1 MRKWVKF
8 FLKMRN
14 KCLIFE
20 EKCDKIKVSNGCVSY
35 QKGRHRMKQGLTEK
49 ENEMY
54 RFICEATEKN
64 GYSPSVRDIQLALGI
79 KSTATVHSYL
89 NKLEAKG
96 YIQKA
101 QGKSRTL
108 RVEAEDISSR
118 SVNVPIVGQVAAGLP
133 ILAQE
138 NCEGYIEFCPPRG
151 ILRGELFALK
161 IKGESMIEAGIL
173 DGDYVIVNRTS
184 YVENGDI
191 AVVMIGEEATVKT
204 FYRENGAFRLQPEN
218 REMQPIITKEV
229 YILGKVIAD
238 IRYY

>member
-1 MRKWVKF
+1 
-8 FLKMRN
+8 
-14 KCLIFE
+14 
-20 EKCDKIKVSNGCVSY
+20 
-35 QKGRHRMKQGLTEK
+35 MKQSLTEK

-54 RFICEATEKN
+54 RYICEATEAN
-64 GYSPSVRDIQLALGI
+64 GYSPSVRDIQEALGI

-108 RVEAEDISSR
+108 RVETENLASR
-118 SVNVPIVGQVAAGLP
+118 SVCVPIVGQVAAGLP

-173 DGDYVIVNRTS
+173 NGDYVIVNRTS

-191 AVVMIGEEATVKT
+191 AVVMIGDEATVKT
-204 FYRENGAFRLQPEN
+204 FYRENGVFRLQPEN
-218 REMQPIITKEV
+218 RDMQPIITKEV

>member
-1 MRKWVKF
+1 
-8 FLKMRN
+8 
-14 KCLIFE
+14 
-20 EKCDKIKVSNGCVSY
+20 
-35 QKGRHRMKQGLTEK
+35 MKQGLTEK

-54 RFICEATEKN
+54 RYICESTEAN
-64 GYSPSVRDIQLALGI
+64 GYSPSVRDIQVALGI
-79 KSTATVHSYL
+79 KSTATVHAYL

-108 RVEAEDISSR
+108 RVETEDLASR

-151 ILRGELFALK
+151 VLRGELFALK

-204 FYRENGAFRLQPEN
+204 FYRENGVFRLQPEN
-218 REMQPIITKEV
+218 RTMQPIITKEV

>member
-1 MRKWVKF
+1 MLTCSARK
-8 FLKMRN
+8 
-14 KCLIFE
+14 E
-20 EKCDKIKVSNGCVSY
+20 EKDT
-35 QKGRHRMKQGLTEK
+35 MKQGLTEK

-54 RFICEATEKN
+54 RYICESTEAN
-64 GYSPSVRDIQLALGI
+64 GYSPSVRDIQVALGI
-79 KSTATVHSYL
+79 KSTATVHAYL

-108 RVEAEDISSR
+108 RVETEDLASL

-151 ILRGELFALK
+151 VLRGELFALK

-204 FYRENGAFRLQPEN
+204 FYRENGVFRLQPEN
-218 REMQPIITKEV
+218 RTMQPIITKEV

>member
-1 MRKWVKF
+1 
-8 FLKMRN
+8 
-14 KCLIFE
+14 
-20 EKCDKIKVSNGCVSY
+20 
-35 QKGRHRMKQGLTEK
+35 MKQTLTEK

-54 RFICEATEKN
+54 RYICEATEKN
-64 GYSPSVRDIQLALGI
+64 GYSPSVRDIQEALGI
-79 KSTATVHSYL
+79 KSTATVHAYL

-108 RVEAEDISSR
+108 RVETESPLSR

-151 ILRGELFALK
+151 VLRGELFALK

-173 DGDYVIVNRTS
+173 NGDYVIVNRTS

-191 AVVMIGEEATVKT
+191 AVVMIGDEATVKT
-204 FYRENGAFRLQPEN
+204 FYRENGVFRLQPEN
-218 REMQPIITKEV
+218 RNMQPIITKEV

>member
-1 MRKWVKF
+1 
-8 FLKMRN
+8 
-14 KCLIFE
+14 
-20 EKCDKIKVSNGCVSY
+20 
-35 QKGRHRMKQGLTEK
+35 MKPNLTEK
-49 ENEMY
+49 ENDVY
-54 RFICEATEKN
+54 RYICEATELN
-64 GYSPSVRDIQLALGI
+64 GYSPSVRDIQEALGI

-108 RVEAEDISSR
+108 RVETEASSSR
-118 SVNVPIVGQVAAGLP
+118 SVNVPIVGQVAAGMP

-151 ILRGELFALK
+151 VLRGELFALK

-191 AVVMIGEEATVKT
+191 AVVLLGEEATVKT
-204 FYRENGAFRLQPEN
+204 FYRENGGFRLQPEN
-218 REMQPIITKEV
+218 RTMQPIFTKEV